1 MLLMLFFILF
11 IGMFIFGMTILR
23 TGLFNLSAG
32 SLKLWMARLTA
43 YPIKGFL
50 IGILVTAILQSSSA
64 VMVITIGMISARL
77 LTFPQSIGI
86 ILGTNIGTT
95 LTAEFITFDLDS
107 SLLPLSVTGAI
118 LIAFNHKKVQS
129 AGMIIFGIATVF
141 TAMRGFKYMA
151 APLSAMPYFDNLLTF
166 LNDSHLFSIMAG
178 TVITAIIQ
186 SSTAVIGMLM
196 GFLTAEHLS
205 LESAVAIMFGANIGT
220 CITAYIASIT
230 AGREAKLAA
239 YAHIWLNVL
248 GVAAFFPFIKIL
260 ADAAPLTAD
269 AIDVQ
274 LAHISVIFNVVS
286 SIIILPFAERFGQII
301 LWIHDRK

>member
-1 MLLMLFFILF
+1 MLLMLLFILF

-43 YPIKGFL
+43 SPMKGFL

-95 LTAEFITFDLDS
+95 FTAEFITFDIDS
-107 SLLPLSVTGAI
+107 ILLPLSVTGAI
-118 LIAFNHKKVQS
+118 LIALNNKRVRS

-151 APLSAMPYFDNLLTF
+151 TPLSVTPYIDNLLTF
-166 LNDSHLFSIMAG
+166 LNDSHLFSVMAG
-178 TVITAIIQ
+178 AIITAVIQ
-186 SSTAVIGMLM
+186 SSTAVVGMLM
-196 GFLTAEHLS
+196 GFLIAGHLS
-205 LESAVAIMFGANIGT
+205 LVSAVAIMFGANIGT
-220 CITAYIASIT
+220 CVTAYIASIT
-230 AGREAKLAA
+230 AGREARLAA
-239 YAHIWLNVL
+239 YAHIWINVL

-269 AIDVQ
+269 DIDVQ
-274 LAHISVIFNVVS
+274 LAHISVFFNVVS
-286 SIIILPFAERFGQII
+286 SLIILPFAERFGQII
-301 LWIHDRK
+301 LWIHDR